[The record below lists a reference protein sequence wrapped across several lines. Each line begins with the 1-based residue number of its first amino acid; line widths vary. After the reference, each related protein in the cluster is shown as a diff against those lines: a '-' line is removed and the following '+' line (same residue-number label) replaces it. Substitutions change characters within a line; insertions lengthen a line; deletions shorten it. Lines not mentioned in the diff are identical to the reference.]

1 MSKANRRYIRTV
13 ILAVLAMGSLV
24 WVAIDQFGISPQE
37 MLSLFFVTAIGV
49 GAIIVL
55 AAVGVTVL
63 NVVRKLK
70 NQQRD

>member
-49 GAIIVL
+49 GVIIVL
-55 AAVGVTVL
+55 AAVGVTLL